1 MSTNTALEA
10 ATFRR
15 LLEHLD
21 NHKEVQ
27 NIDLMILANFC
38 RNCLS
43 KWYMTAAVE
52 QGLDI
57 NYEQAREIIYGMPYS
72 EWKDK
77 YQLPASEEQLQAMAE
92 RKKAIDRDINTHWEE
107 VERQKMN
114 EYDEKMR
121 AKLEQEYKLKQA
133 NAKDISEQL
142 ENFKLNFIKSL
153 KEEMLEGELIKRQV
167 EEDLER
173 EKQREIM
180 RQQKVAQMRADL
192 AEANDQLM
200 RMKEAE
206 RLKEIEEEKKIEQ
219 FAEKR
224 EKLENMKKEREDQR
238 FKNKQETRQRMID
251 TQIEQLRALKD
262 NQEEVLNRQVAEAE
276 DRANRLYEQ
285 QEQRK
290 AEMKAAIERS
300 RQLQIKRKQAQ
311 KASEKQEEKDFAE
324 FWKVRNEEL

>member
-92 RKKAIDRDINTHWEE
+92 RK
-107 VERQKMN
+107 
-114 EYDEKMR
+114 
-121 AKLEQEYKLKQA
+121 
-133 NAKDISEQL
+133 S
-142 ENFKLNFIKSL
+142 
-153 KEEMLEGELIKRQV
+153 
-167 EEDLER
+167 
-173 EKQREIM
+173 
-180 RQQKVAQMRADL
+180 
-192 AEANDQLM
+192 
-200 RMKEAE
+200 
-206 RLKEIEEEKKIEQ
+206 
-219 FAEKR
+219 
-224 EKLENMKKEREDQR
+224 
-238 FKNKQETRQRMID
+238 
-251 TQIEQLRALKD
+251 
-262 NQEEVLNRQVAEAE
+262 
-276 DRANRLYEQ
+276 
-285 QEQRK
+285 
-290 AEMKAAIERS
+290 
-300 RQLQIKRKQAQ
+300 
-311 KASEKQEEKDFAE
+311 
-324 FWKVRNEEL
+324 